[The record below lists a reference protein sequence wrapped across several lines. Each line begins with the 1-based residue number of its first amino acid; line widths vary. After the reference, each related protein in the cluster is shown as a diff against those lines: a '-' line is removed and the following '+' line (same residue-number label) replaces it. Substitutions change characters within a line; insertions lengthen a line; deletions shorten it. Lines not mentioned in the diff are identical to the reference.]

1 MVNSNKKETKVLPLK
16 KKPRESSDLSS
27 RLKALQESIDN
38 GSYKVPVS
46 DLVSSFLDKNDES
59 SLSDKDS
66 NAQLLKNSLSSKNL
80 KILKKEE

>member
-27 RLKALQESIDN
+27 RLKALQEFIDN